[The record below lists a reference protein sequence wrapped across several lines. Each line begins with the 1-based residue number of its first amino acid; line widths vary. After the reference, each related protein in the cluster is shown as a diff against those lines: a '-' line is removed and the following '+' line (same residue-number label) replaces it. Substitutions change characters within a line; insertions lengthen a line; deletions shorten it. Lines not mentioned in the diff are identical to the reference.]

1 MEFFI
6 ISLIAAL
13 FLVISVGYLVF
24 SVLIFENQKLK
35 YAQKNNLQE
44 DLELATM
51 DQLFNEIKKRDQYPM
66 IIVTTQPSGILV
78 DCFNIPPALSVQVL
92 ESSADLVRDKIKK
105 NMGDLDD
112 IE

>member
-92 ESSADLVRDKIKK
+92 ESSDDLVRDKIKK